1 MSASGVDTLFFVPAD
16 PLAPLWRAPIA
27 FAKPSAL
34 CGMRGGLALAQV
46 TALAIAPR
54 GAASKTPTMA
64 GKPSTSAPSPA
75 APALPG
81 RYRLAVAARALA
93 GVGLGYALASL
104 AASLLA
110 LLLPKLGM
118 HRADA
123 VTLATMLAFLL
134 YAGVVL
140 WAFASASGWR
150 VWRGLGAGVLVC
162 AGLLWWVQTWGG
174 AA

>member
-1 MSASGVDTLFFVPAD
+1 M
-16 PLAPLWRAPIA
+16 
-27 FAKPSAL
+27 
-34 CGMRGGLALAQV
+34 
-46 TALAIAPR
+46 
-54 GAASKTPTMA
+54 
-64 GKPSTSAPSPA
+64 
-75 APALPG
+75 
-81 RYRLAVAARALA
+81 AARALA

-134 YAGVVL
+134 HAGVVL

>member
-1 MSASGVDTLFFVPAD
+1 
-16 PLAPLWRAPIA
+16 
-27 FAKPSAL
+27 
-34 CGMRGGLALAQV
+34 MRGGLALAQV
-46 TALAIAPR
+46 TALAIAPG

-123 VTLATMLAFLL
+123 VTLAGMLAFIL
-134 YAGVVL
+134 YACTLV
-140 WAFASASGWR
+140 WTFACANAWR
-150 VWRGLGAGVLVC
+150 VWWVLGGGALGAAL
-162 AGLLWWVQTWGG
+162 LLWLAQSGR
-174 AA
+174 AAA